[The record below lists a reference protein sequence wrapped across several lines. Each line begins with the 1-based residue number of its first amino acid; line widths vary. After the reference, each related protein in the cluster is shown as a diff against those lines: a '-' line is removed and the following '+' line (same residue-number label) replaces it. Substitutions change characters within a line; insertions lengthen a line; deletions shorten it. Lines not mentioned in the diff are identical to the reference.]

1 MGALRA
7 ILIRITGT
15 FGGRRRRAAMEEEFR
30 AHLQMDY
37 EENRR
42 RGMSPE
48 EARRMALMNSGGL
61 TMATENVRE
70 QSGLPFLET
79 LFHDLRYG
87 WRTLRATPGFTIV
100 AVLTLA
106 LGIGANTAI
115 FSVINAVLL
124 SPLPFRDQDRLVQ
137 LWETESAPGSYP
149 FAGPD
154 YIDWEVQ
161 SKTLEATAAYNYPNA
176 MNASNGADAQPVIG
190 CPVEASFFNVIGV
203 SPMMG
208 RTFTKE
214 ENQSAK
220 SRVAVITYGFWQKF
234 YGGSSD
240 VLSKKL
246 TLDGEAYDII
256 GVMPKALNFPSRTQ
270 VYLPKDMTTTGM
282 RTRGQHWFRAIGKLK
297 PGETVA
303 SAQAELSTIAANLEK
318 QYPDSNEKVGAKVI
332 ALREQITGSSRESLL
347 VLLGAVALVLLV
359 ACFNVANLLLARATG
374 RLREIALRGVLG
386 ASRWRIIRQ
395 LLTESVL
402 LSLMGAMLGLFG
414 AWWCVNL
421 IQNATFLPVPRTNPI
436 ALDATVLLFTAVV
449 SVLVGIVFG
458 LAPALQASR
467 LDLGEELKS
476 VAQSVLSPT
485 GWNRRVRDLLVVG
498 EIALSLALLTGAGL
512 LIRSFQKMRAAETG
526 VQAENVLTFA
536 TLLPHERYKNTPEQR
551 AFFDQL
557 QDRLSHSPG
566 ITGAAVATEI
576 PLEGGNNGYI
586 AIDGDP
592 DPTHTNLLVEHNY
605 VTPGYFAAL
614 GIPFIAGRNFS
625 EQDLDYAANATERI
639 IKLNEKDPNEKTPPD
654 IQFTVIV
661 SKKMAD
667 TFWPKEDSI
676 GKSYH
681 SPHSTTPYRVIGVV
695 GDVSTWGVRQQ
706 SLPQTYHP
714 FTMALGDSR
723 AWGQVVV
730 HSTLPAAT
738 LLSTV
743 RNQLRQIDS
752 SLAMIQ
758 PRTMQQ
764 VISENVQDAAVQTW
778 LLGSFA
784 ALALLLAAV
793 GLYSVLSYLV
803 TQRTREIGIRMALGA
818 QQNHVLKLV
827 MGHAGTLTA
836 MGIVAGVIGSL
847 LLTRFL
853 QSLLFG
859 VSGRDP
865 LTLAAVVAVLALV
878 ALIAC
883 YVPVRR
889 AMKVDPLV
897 ALRYE

>member
-1 MGALRA
+1 MSTLRA
-7 ILIRITGT
+7 FFLRLTGT
-15 FGGRRRRAAMEEEFR
+15 FGAGRRRQDMEEEFR
-30 AHLQMDY
+30 AHLQMDF
-37 EENRR
+37 EENLR
-42 RGMSPE
+42 RGLTQE
-48 EARRMALMNSGGL
+48 EARRVALINSGGL

-79 LFHDLRYG
+79 LLQDLRYG
-87 WRTLRATPGFTIV
+87 LRTLRATPGFTAV

-137 LWETESAPGSYP
+137 LWETESAPGTYP
-149 FAGPD
+149 FAGLD
-154 YIDWEVQ
+154 YLDWETQ
-161 SKTLEATAAYNYPNA
+161 SRTLESTAAYDYPSA
-176 MNASNGADAQPVIG
+176 MNASNGAESQPVIG
-190 CPVEASFFNVIGV
+190 GPVESSFFNVLGV
-203 SPMMG
+203 SPIMG

-214 ENQSAK
+214 ENQTAK
-220 SRVAVITYGFWQKF
+220 SRVAIITYGFWQKL
-234 YGGSSD
+234 YGGSPD

-246 TLDGEAYDII
+246 TLNGESYDII
-256 GVMPKALNFPSRTQ
+256 GVTPKALNFPSRVQ
-270 VYLPKDMTTTGM
+270 VYLPKDMTGPGM
-282 RTRGQHWFRAIGKLK
+282 RGRGSHWFRAIGKLK
-297 PGETVA
+297 PGESVA

-318 QYPDSNEKVGAKVI
+318 QYPESNEKVGAKVI
-332 ALREQITGSSRESLL
+332 ALREQLTGSSRESLL

-402 LSLMGAMLGLFG
+402 LSLIGAVLGLFG
-414 AWWCVNL
+414 AWWCVRL
-421 IQNATFLPVPRTNPI
+421 INNSASLPLPRTNPI
-436 ALDATVLLFTAVV
+436 ALDSTVLLFTALV
-449 SVLVGIVFG
+449 SVMVGMIFG

-467 LDLGEELKS
+467 LDLGEELKA

-485 GWNRRVRDLLVVG
+485 GWNRRIRDFLVVA

-512 LIRSFQKMRAAETG
+512 LIRSFEKMRTADTG
-526 VQAENVLTFA
+526 VQAENVTTFA
-536 TLLPHERYKNTPEQR
+536 TLLPHARYKDFSEQR
-551 AFFDQL
+551 TFFDQL
-557 QDRLSHSPG
+557 LDHLSHSPG
-566 ITGAAVATEI
+566 ISAAAVATEI

-586 AIDGDP
+586 VADGDT
-592 DPTHTNLLVEHNY
+592 DPKHANLLVEHNY
-605 VTPGYFAAL
+605 ITPGYFASL
-614 GIPFIAGRNFS
+614 GIPLLSGRNFT
-625 EQDLDYAANATERI
+625 EQDIERTSAI
-639 IKLNEKDPNEKTPPD
+639 MERLIPIFEKDPNAKTPPD
-654 IQFTVIV
+654 VAYDVIV
-661 SKKMAD
+661 SKHMAE
-667 TFWPKEDSI
+667 TFWPKQDPI
-676 GKSYH
+676 GKVYRSL
-681 SPHSTTPYRVIGVV
+681 HSTTPFRVIGVV
-695 GDVSTWGVRQQ
+695 GDISTWGVRQQ
-706 SLPQTYHP
+706 SLPQTYQP
-714 FTMALGDSR
+714 FVMALGDSR

-730 HSTLPAAT
+730 RSSLPAST

-743 RNQLRQIDS
+743 RNQLRQLDS

-764 VISENVQDAAVQTW
+764 VISENVQDAKVQTW

-784 ALALLLAAV
+784 GLALLLAAV

-803 TQRTREIGIRMALGA
+803 NQRTREIGIRMALGA

-827 MGHAGTLTA
+827 MGHAGMLTA
-836 MGIVAGVIGSL
+836 LGIVVGLIGSL

-853 QSLLFG
+853 ESLLFG

-865 LTLAAVVAVLALV
+865 LTLAAVIVVLAAV

-889 AMKVDPLV
+889 AMRVDPLV